1 MKVLIYSKVFLPVTG
16 GIQTVVAEL
25 ARGLAEKGWDDT
37 GKIEVTVVTRTR
49 HRSDAD
55 DSSPYRL
62 VRDPNLRRLIQLV
75 READI
80 VHIAGPAMLPMVL
93 GLAFSKPVIVEHHGY
108 QSICPNG
115 LLVYQP
121 NLSLCPGYFM
131 QKQYQ
136 MCIRCN
142 IVSLGW
148 TRSLRSVLLTF
159 PRRWLCQKVSRN
171 IAVSEHVCKR
181 ISLPRTNVVY
191 HGVEGNT
198 GILQEQ
204 DSTSDG
210 NPLQIGSVGRLVSEK
225 GLSILLR
232 TAKRLEDDGADF
244 RLTFVGDGPERASL
258 ANLAR
263 NLGFRNRVE
272 FLGELQ
278 GRNLAEALRS
288 VRVIVMPSQWEET
301 AGLAAIE
308 HMMRGGVVIASDIG
322 GLGEIVGEAGLRF
335 KAGDSDALYA
345 CLRDVVKIPSLRAS
359 LGVAARRRAMQI
371 FERNSMIEGHISA
384 YRNALQQ

>member
-25 ARGLAEKGWDDT
+25 ARGLAGKDWDET
-37 GKIEVTVVTRTR
+37 RIIEVTVVTRTR
-49 HRSDAD
+49 RRSDAD
-55 DSSPYRL
+55 DLLPYRL
-62 VRDPNLRRLIQLV
+62 VRDPNLRRLIQFV

-80 VHIAGPAMLPMVL
+80 VHLAGPAMLPMLL
-93 GLAFSKPVIVEHHGY
+93 GLAFGKPVVVEHHGY

-121 NLSLCPGYFM
+121 DHSLCPGYFM

-142 IVSLGW
+142 TASLGW
-148 TRSLRSVLLTF
+148 TRSLRSLILTF

-181 ISLPRTNVVY
+181 ISLPRTSVVY
-191 HGVEGNT
+191 HGVQDTTET
-198 GILQEQ
+198 LQEP
-204 DSTSDG
+204 SDG
-210 NPLQIGSVGRLVSEK
+210 NALQIGSVGRLVSEK
-225 GLSILLR
+225 GLPILLR
-232 TAKRLEDDGADF
+232 AAKRLDDDGADF
-244 RLTFVGDGPERASL
+244 RLTFVGDGPERA
-258 ANLAR
+258 NLENLVR

-278 GRNLAEALRS
+278 GRELAEALRS
-288 VRVIVMPSQWEET
+288 VRVIVMPSQCEET

-345 CLRDVVKIPSLRAS
+345 CLRDTIEISSLRAS
-359 LGVAARRRAMQI
+359 LSVAARRRAMQI
-371 FERNSMIEGHISA
+371 FERNSMIEGHVSA
-384 YRNALQQ
+384 YRNALHR

>member
-25 ARGLAEKGWDDT
+25 ARGLAGKGWDDT
-37 GKIEVTVVTRTR
+37 GTIEVTVVTRTR
-49 HRSDAD
+49 RRTDAD

-62 VRDPNLRRLIQLV
+62 VRDPNLQTLIQFV

-93 GLAFSKPVIVEHHGY
+93 GLAFSKSVVVEHHGY

-121 NLSLCPGYFM
+121 DHSLCPGYFM
-131 QKQYQ
+131 QKRYQ

-142 IVSLGW
+142 TANLGW
-148 TRSLRSVLLTF
+148 TRSLRSLFLTF
-159 PRRWLCQKVSRN
+159 PRRWLCQKVSSN

-181 ISLPRTNVVY
+181 ISLPRTKVIY
-191 HGVEGNT
+191 HGIEGTIGIPQGQDLIDGNT
-198 GILQEQ
+198 
-204 DSTSDG
+204 
-210 NPLQIGSVGRLVSEK
+210 LQIGSVGRLVSEK
-225 GLSILLR
+225 GLPTLLR
-232 TAKRLEDDGADF
+232 AAKRLDDEGANF
-244 RLTFVGDGPERASL
+244 RLTFVGDGAERA
-258 ANLAR
+258 NLENMSR
-263 NLGFRNRVE
+263 NLRFKNRVE

-278 GRNLAEALRS
+278 GPELAEALRAM
-288 VRVIVMPSQWEET
+288 RVIVMPSQWEET

-335 KAGDSDALYA
+335 KAGDSEALYA
-345 CLRDVVKIPSLRAS
+345 CLRDIIESPSLRAS
-359 LGVAARRRAMQI
+359 LSVAARRRAMQI
-371 FERNSMIEGHISA
+371 FERNSMIEGHVSA
-384 YRNALQQ
+384 YRDALHR

>member
-1 MKVLIYSKVFLPVTG
+1 MKILIYSKTFFPTTG
-16 GIQTVVAEL
+16 GIQTVVSEL
-25 ARGLAEKGWDDT
+25 ARGLAERGWDDSET
-37 GKIEVTVVTRTR
+37 IEVTVVTRTR
-49 HRSDAD
+49 RRTDAD

-62 VRDPNLRRLIQLV
+62 VRDPNLQRLIQFV

-93 GLAFSKPVIVEHHGY
+93 GLAFNKPVVVEHHGY

-121 NLSLCPGYFM
+121 DHSLCPGYFM
-131 QKQYQ
+131 QKRYQ

-142 IVSLGW
+142 TANLGW
-148 TRSLRSVLLTF
+148 TRSLRSLFLTF

-181 ISLPRTNVVY
+181 ISLPRTKVIY
-191 HGVEGNT
+191 HGIEGT
-198 GILQEQ
+198 IGILQGQ
-204 DSTSDG
+204 DLTDG
-210 NPLQIGSVGRLVSEK
+210 NTLQIGSVGRLVSEK
-225 GLSILLR
+225 GLPTLLR
-232 TAKRLEDDGADF
+232 AAKRLDDEGGDF
-244 RLTFVGDGPERASL
+244 RLTFVGDGPERA
-258 ANLAR
+258 NLENMSR
-263 NLGFRNRVE
+263 NLRFKNRVE

-278 GRNLAEALRS
+278 GPELAEALRA

-335 KAGDSDALYA
+335 KAGDSEALYA
-345 CLRDVVKIPSLRAS
+345 CLRDIVEIPSLRAS
-359 LGVAARRRAMQI
+359 LSAAARRRAMQI
-371 FERNSMIEGHISA
+371 FERNSMIEGHVSA
-384 YRNALQQ
+384 YRDALHR

>member
-1 MKVLIYSKVFLPVTG
+1 
-16 GIQTVVAEL
+16 
-25 ARGLAEKGWDDT
+25 
-37 GKIEVTVVTRTR
+37 
-49 HRSDAD
+49 
-55 DSSPYRL
+55 
-62 VRDPNLRRLIQLV
+62 
-75 READI
+75 
-80 VHIAGPAMLPMVL
+80 MVL
-93 GLAFSKPVIVEHHGY
+93 GLAFSKPVVVEHHGY

-121 NLSLCPGYFM
+121 DHSLCPGYFM

-142 IVSLGW
+142 TVSLGW
-148 TRSLRSVLLTF
+148 TRSLRSLILTF

-191 HGVEGNT
+191 HGVEGT
-198 GILQEQ
+198 TEILQKQ
-204 DSTSDG
+204 DLTSDG
-210 NPLQIGSVGRLVSEK
+210 NALHIGSVGRLVSEK
-225 GLSILLR
+225 GLPILLR
-232 TAKRLEDDGADF
+232 AAKRLDDDGADF
-244 RLTFVGDGPERASL
+244 RLTFVGDGPERA
-258 ANLAR
+258 NLENLVR
-263 NLGFRNRVE
+263 NLGLRNRVE

-278 GRNLAEALRS
+278 GRELAEALRS
-288 VRVIVMPSQWEET
+288 VRVIVMPSQCEET

-345 CLRDVVKIPSLRAS
+345 CLRDVIEISSLRAS
-359 LGVAARRRAMQI
+359 LSVAARTRAMQI
-371 FERNSMIEGHISA
+371 FERNSMIEGHVSA
-384 YRNALQQ
+384 YRNALRR